1 MAVLGPI
8 LGHAV
13 DQARGGDHPRP
24 DGPPGG

>member
-1 MAVLGPI
+1 VLGPT